1 MEILRRTFVLSSL
14 ALAAL
19 PLAQAHDGTRKS
31 LSFKQPLPHAEFT
44 TTPPR
49 LSAHVQH
56 DAHPHDIARLFI
68 EEHLIAPGTTFY
80 IRNDSYTDQN
90 TGISHVYARQTVH
103 NIEVEDGDVNLNIRD
118 GQFARRINTPT
129 SVGWSQENY
138 CAERPGR
145 SNHFACEIS
154 LNRINTAAAMYPTRV
169 YSATEDYN
177 PIAAAY
183 FFSLAAYPD
192 ILPSNIQMDSVIATR
207 KPCDDPMIRTE
218 CWSVSSLPGSL
229 APVQARLVYVQTHN
243 KHGESQLDLA
253 WRLEV
258 TMQDN
263 QYEAYVSALDPSKI
277 IAVADWVKDA
287 PVPNAEGWLTALEE
301 KVFGQSVFS
310 PQEAVRII
318 SSIFSS
324 SSPPSSEAAAASP
337 GGTYRVW
344 KWGVNDPASGNRTL
358 EESPYDK
365 TASPLGWHSV
375 PARNDPVN
383 SHPGMNAN
391 AIVIAQANWA
401 GGRDWKLNPRPDGG
415 SDLVFDFPYG
425 ANPWDQGWETREPRT
440 YVNASVTQLFYLAN
454 TYHDLLY
461 LYGFDEVSGNF
472 QQYNFGK
479 GGGEGDGVIL
489 DAQD

>member
-1 MEILRRTFVLSSL
+1 MKVLRCTFVLSSL

-44 TTPPR
+44 STPPR

-56 DAHPHDIARLFI
+56 DAHPHEIARLFI
-68 EEHLIAPGTTFY
+68 EEHLIAPGTAFY

-118 GQFARRINTPT
+118 GQVLSYGSSASIFDAADTTNTPT

-138 CAERPGR
+138 CAERPEG
-145 SNHFACEIS
+145 SDHFACEIS
-154 LNRINTAAAMYPTRV
+154 LNRVNTAAAMYPTRV

-192 ILPSNIQMDSVIATR
+192 ILPSNIHMDSLIATR
-207 KPCDDPMIRTE
+207 KLCADPMIRTE
-218 CWSVSSLPGSL
+218 CWSVSPLPGSL

-263 QYEAYVSALDPSKI
+263 QYEAYVSALDPSKL

-287 PVPNAEGWLTALEE
+287 PAPNADGWLTALEE
-301 KVFGQSVFS
+301 KVFGQSVFG

-318 SSIFSS
+318 SSIISSFSDKE
-324 SSPPSSEAAAASP
+324 EAVAASL

-358 EESPYDK
+358 EVSPYDK

-383 SHPGMNAN
+383 SHPGMNAD
-391 AIVIAQANWA
+391 AIVNYTTTVGNNVIAQANWA
-401 GGRDWKLNPRPDGG
+401 GGRDWKLNPRPD
-415 SDLVFDFPYG
+415 
-425 ANPWDQGWETREPRT
+425 
-440 YVNASVTQLFYLAN
+440 
-454 TYHDLLY
+454 
-461 LYGFDEVSGNF
+461 
-472 QQYNFGK
+472 
-479 GGGEGDGVIL
+479 
-489 DAQD
+489 